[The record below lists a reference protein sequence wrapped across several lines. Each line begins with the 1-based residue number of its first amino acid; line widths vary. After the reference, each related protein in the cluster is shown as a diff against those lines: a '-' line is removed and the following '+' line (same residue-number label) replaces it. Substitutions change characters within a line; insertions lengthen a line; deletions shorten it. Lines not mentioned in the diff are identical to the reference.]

1 MVSDGNQPAPSVDSW
16 RWLVCTIFL
25 VAFIPTL
32 AQAYQ
37 QKQPRPTRYS
47 HGPDSMI
54 DEAAPQGTVEEFTH
68 LESEI
73 FPGTKR
79 RFYVYVPK
87 QYDPSKPAALM
98 VFQDGHAYVNRSGE
112 YRAPV
117 VMDNLIHAGQMPVTI
132 GVFVDP
138 GHKKD
143 ALPDKP
149 GWRPQPENRAHEY
162 DRLSDDY
169 VRFLLDEILPRVEA
183 KYQITKDPSGRAICG
198 ASSGGICAFTAAW
211 EKPDQFSKV
220 ISHIGS
226 FVNIHHGDTYPGII
240 RKAERKPIRVYLQ
253 DGRNDLDNEHGN
265 WPMANQQMAK
275 ALEYKGYDFKFEYGG
290 GAHDGNHGGA
300 VLPDA
305 MRWIW
310 RDYSSVSPLPRSLT
324 ANVQTDSWA
333 LDWWD
338 GRHSEKLK
346 EKNKMKRVD
355 IITIGD
361 SITHH
366 FETKAKKIW
375 RQHFKPRHAL
385 NLGFSGDRTE
395 NVLWR
400 LRNGEVEGLSPKL
413 ITLMIG
419 TNNTGHRTEPP
430 EETAVGIKEILRELR
445 ARMPEAKILL
455 LAIFPRDEK
464 PDGEMRKQ
472 NDAINAIIKDF
483 ADDQHIFFLDIGD
496 KFLDDNGNLSKKI
509 MPDALHPNGDG
520 YQIWVDAMMPVV
532 DKLLK

>member
-1 MVSDGNQPAPSVDSW
+1 MVSRRIQILLGAHG
-16 RWLVCTIFL
+16 RRLI
-25 VAFIPTL
+25 TL
-32 AQAYQ
+32 AILAALLTPLNAHAYQ
-37 QKQPRPTRYS
+37 KKHPQPTRYS

-54 DEAAPQGTVEEFTH
+54 DAETPQGTIEEFTH
-68 LESEI
+68 LDSQI
-73 FPGTKR
+73 YPGTKR

-87 QYDPSKPAALM
+87 QYDASKPAALM
-98 VFQDGHAYVNRSGE
+98 VFQDGHAYVNRTGE

-117 VMDNLIHAGQMPVTI
+117 VMDNLIHMGQMPVTI

-143 ALPDKP
+143 KLPEKP

-169 VRFLLDEILPRVEA
+169 VRFLLEEILPKVES
-183 KYQITKDPSGRAICG
+183 KYEITKDPAGRAICG

-226 FVNIHHGDTYPGII
+226 FVNIRHGDTYPGII
-240 RKAERKPIRVYLQ
+240 RKAKKKPIRVYLQ
-253 DGRNDLDNEHGN
+253 DGSNDLDNEHGN
-265 WPMANQQMAK
+265 WPLANQQMAK
-275 ALEYKGYDFKFEYGG
+275 ALDYKGYDFKFEYGG
-290 GAHDGNHGGA
+290 GAHNGNHGGA

-310 RDYSSVSPLPRSLT
+310 RDYASVKPMPRSLA
-324 ANVQTDSWA
+324 ANVQTDQWA
-333 LDWWD
+333 LAWWD
-338 GRHSEKLK
+338 DRHLEKLK
-346 EKNKMKRVD
+346 EKKKMKKVEM
-355 IITIGD
+355 IMIGD

-366 FETKAKKIW
+366 FESEGRKAWK
-375 RQHFKPRHAL
+375 QHFKPRHTL

-430 EETAVGIKEILRELR
+430 EETAAGIKEILRELR
-445 ARMPEAKILL
+445 ARMPQAKILL

-464 PDGEMRKQ
+464 PDGKMRQQ
-472 NDAINAIIKDF
+472 NNAINAIIKDF
-483 ADDQHIFFLDIGD
+483 ADDKHIFFLDIGD
-496 KFLDDNGNLSKKI
+496 QFLDANGNLPKNI

-520 YQIWVDAMMPVV
+520 YQIWVDAMMPVIE
-532 DKLLK
+532 KLLQ